1 MPQNDNQKTI
11 FLFCGEDTY
20 SSTQKLLFWKN
31 EFIKKYGEDS
41 NIEVF
46 EGDNMNIAQFDTN
59 LETMP
64 FLSDKRLIIIKNL
77 IELGDKI
84 AHEKVA
90 KALEKM
96 PDFCILVFHENGP
109 VDKRGILYKKI
120 KALGTVDEF
129 NHLAPAEMTK
139 WILNTAK
146 KQFIIIS
153 NTTAGYLALHCG
165 AELWRVSN
173 ELEKLKVFAE
183 DKEVTTKM
191 IDELVTPA
199 LSASIFKLTDSI
211 AVKNANDSLKTFET
225 LVDCGEELT
234 MVFFMIV
241 RHFRILIQVQDMAQK
256 KEPQTTI
263 TKKLG
268 QHPFVIQK
276 TLSQCRNFNAK
287 KLEEIYQKLLKIDT
301 AFKTGRIKNYGED
314 NSEYKLAIEKF
325 IVDCCQQ

>member
-20 SSTQKLLFWKN
+20 SSHQKLIFWKS
-31 EFIKKYGEDS
+31 EFIRKYGEES

-46 EGDNMNIAQFDTN
+46 EGDKMDIAQFDTN
-59 LETMP
+59 IETMP
-64 FLSDKRLIIIKNL
+64 FLSDKRLIIIKNF
-77 IELGDKI
+77 I
-84 AHEKVA
+84 AESEKAAQEKVA

-96 PDFCILVFHENGP
+96 PDFCIIVFHENGP
-109 VDKRGILYKKI
+109 AEKTSILYKKI
-120 KALGTVDEF
+120 KELGNIEEF
-129 NHLAPAEMTK
+129 NHLSPAEMTK
-139 WILNTAK
+139 WILSTAK
-146 KQFIIIS
+146 KQFISMS
-153 NTTAGYLALHCG
+153 NSTAGYLAIHCG
-165 AELWRVSN
+165 SELWRVSN

-183 DKEVTTKM
+183 DKEVTTHM

-211 AVKNANDSLKTFET
+211 AVKNAPDSLRTLET
-225 LVDCGEELT
+225 LIDCGEELT

-256 KEPQTTI
+256 KEPQTSI
-263 TKKLG
+263 TKKLK

-301 AFKTGRIKNYGED
+301 AFKTGRIKTYGED

-325 IVDCCQQ
+325 IVDCCRQ